1 MLIRFVYHFWL
12 KGLGV
17 VTAKRAKKETNH
29 GYKLFKRDPQADIR
43 RI

>member
-17 VTAKRAKKETNH
+17 VTAKHTQEENTEE
-29 GYKLFKRDPQADIR
+29 I
-43 RI
+43 